1 MPIWSPWERDPAA
14 PGAVRRTTSWNLPV
28 RRDRAGRWKLPG
40 TAAPVLLCPDEDFFA
55 EGADSLRNGVYP
67 MMRAREDLLFLLF
80 TNDVRQITTRL
91 PMDWGSGYPNVIL
104 GIRIPDQAAAEDL
117 EPCLTSLPFA
127 ARELI
132 LEPLRGP
139 LDLSPL
145 LQTGGASAIFAA
157 GDDDPGG
164 TVLDL
169 AWVQGIRAACEKASV
184 PFFFCSTGARFRIG
198 EKIWPISGSHRAEQ
212 AEKSGLSFIPKN
224 GAPLLNSLSRQAAF
238 PSRNPA
244 LDDLFLR
251 LSRSGF
257 RSGFS
262 LSEEDRR
269 YLEEKG
275 METIRRHAGDFV
287 AKRLAPAHPARDG
300 KQTPMRGHPV
310 FPAQHATGCCC
321 RGCLFK
327 WHGIPEGVPLTE
339 AQQRAVTD
347 ILMEWIRRQLL

>member
-14 PGAVRRTTSWNLPV
+14 PGRMRRTTSWNLPV
-28 RRDRAGRWKLPG
+28 RRDRAGNWKKPG
-40 TAAPVLLCPDEDFFA
+40 TSAPVLLCPDEDFFA
-55 EGADSLRNGVYP
+55 EGADDLRDGIYP
-67 MMRAREDLLFLLF
+67 MLRAREDLLFLVL
-80 TNDVRQITTRL
+80 TSDVRQIPSRL
-91 PMDWGSGYPNVIL
+91 PRDWGSGYPNVIL
-104 GIRIPDQAAAEDL
+104 GIRVLDQAAEEAL
-117 EPCLTSLPFA
+117 APRLASLPFA
-127 ARELI
+127 ARELV

-139 LDLSPL
+139 LDISPL
-145 LQTGGASAIFAA
+145 LQTGGASAVFAA
-157 GDDDPGG
+157 GDDDPQG

-169 AWVQGIRAACEKASV
+169 SWVQGIRAACEAASV
-184 PFFFCSTGARFRIG
+184 PFFFCSTGARLRIG
-198 EKIWPISGSHRAEQ
+198 EKIWSIPGRYRAEQ
-212 AEKSGLSFIPKN
+212 AEKSGLSFLPEHPT
-224 GAPLLNSLSRQAAF
+224 PLAESFSRQAAF
-238 PSRNPA
+238 PSRDPA

-269 YLEEKG
+269 YLKEKG

-321 RGCLFK
+321 RGCLAK

-347 ILMEWIRRQLL
+347 ILMEWIRRELM